1 MRPGAWRPGRSELGA
16 LKLRSSRDGRSSGE
30 PGCPGDLG
38 ELGIWGIWGVRVSWG
53 SGGSG
58 VLARR
63 DLRLASLLQVR
74 SLPRMS
80 ISGSP
85 WGCSSCAAAG
95 ALPRPLPVLLWSFSD
110 LLRAFPVFASA
121 ALRLALV
128 VPRLASTAA
137 QLASAALRLDVRIG
151 ASSRVLF
158 QSSFFFAPNRPA
170 TKEETI
176 AVMIAP
182 KRQDRKPPVEKGKP
196 SCVDSQ
202 PVNLKR
208 TEFVTIAK
216 SPKLNR

>member
-16 LKLRSSRDGRSSGE
+16 LKLCSSRDGRSSGE
-30 PGCPGDLG
+30 PGCPGELG
-38 ELGIWGIWGVRVSWG
+38 VRGIWGAGPPRSEARELAASPIAAPDEHFGESV
-53 SGGSG
+53 G
-58 VLARR
+58 VLK
-63 DLRLASLLQVR
+63 LR
-74 SLPRMS
+74 
-80 ISGSP
+80 
-85 WGCSSCAAAG
+85 SSRG
-95 ALPRPLPVLLWSFSD
+95 
-110 LLRAFPVFASA
+110 FASA
-121 ALRLALV
+121 APRLALV

-137 QLASAALRLDVRIG
+137 QLASAALRLCARIG
-151 ASSRVLF
+151 GSSRVLF

>member
-30 PGCPGDLG
+30 PGCPGCPGDLE
-38 ELGIWGIWGVRVSWG
+38 ELGVRGVRVSWG

-80 ISGSP
+80 ISGSL

-95 ALPRPLPVLLWSFSD
+95 ALPRPLPDLLWSFSD
-110 LLRAFPVFASA
+110 LLRSFPVFASA
-121 ALRLALV
+121 ALRLDA
-128 VPRLASTAA
+128 
-137 QLASAALRLDVRIG
+137 RIG
-151 ASSRVLF
+151 GSSRVLF

>member
-1 MRPGAWRPGRSELGA
+1 MGA
-16 LKLRSSRDGRSSGE
+16 LKLRSSWDGRSSGE
-30 PGCPGDLG
+30 PGCPGELGCPGCPG
-38 ELGIWGIWGVRVSWG
+38 ELGVRGIWGAGPPRSEARELAASPIAAPDEHFGESV
-53 SGGSG
+53 G
-58 VLARR
+58 VLK
-63 DLRLASLLQVR
+63 LR
-74 SLPRMS
+74 
-80 ISGSP
+80 
-85 WGCSSCAAAG
+85 SSRG
-95 ALPRPLPVLLWSFSD
+95 F
-110 LLRAFPVFASA
+110 
-121 ALRLALV
+121 
-128 VPRLASTAA
+128 ASTAA
-137 QLASAALRLDVRIG
+137 QPAPAALRLCARIG
-151 ASSRVLF
+151 GSSRVLF

>member
-1 MRPGAWRPGRSELGA
+1 M
-16 LKLRSSRDGRSSGE
+16 LKLRSGRG
-30 PGCPGDLG
+30 
-38 ELGIWGIWGVRVSWG
+38 
-53 SGGSG
+53 
-58 VLARR
+58 
-63 DLRLASLLQVR
+63 
-74 SLPRMS
+74 
-80 ISGSP
+80 
-85 WGCSSCAAAG
+85 
-95 ALPRPLPVLLWSFSD
+95 
-110 LLRAFPVFASA
+110 FASA
-121 ALRLALV
+121 AAQPAPAALRLCAVFTRGSVAPCLASAALRLVTRGSAAPRLALV

-151 ASSRVLF
+151 GSSRVLF

>member
-1 MRPGAWRPGRSELGA
+1 MSQGVRVSRVSRVSGCPGELGVRGIWGAGSPRSEARELAASPIAAPNEHFGESVGV
-16 LKLRSSRDGRSSGE
+16 LKLRSGRG
-30 PGCPGDLG
+30 
-38 ELGIWGIWGVRVSWG
+38 
-53 SGGSG
+53 
-58 VLARR
+58 
-63 DLRLASLLQVR
+63 
-74 SLPRMS
+74 
-80 ISGSP
+80 
-85 WGCSSCAAAG
+85 
-95 ALPRPLPVLLWSFSD
+95 
-110 LLRAFPVFASA
+110 FASA
-121 ALRLALV
+121 APRLALV

-158 QSSFFFAPNRPA
+158 QSSFFFAPNKPA

>member
-1 MRPGAWRPGRSELGA
+1 MGEVRV
-16 LKLRSSRDGRSSGE
+16 SR
-30 PGCPGDLG
+30 
-38 ELGIWGIWGVRVSWG
+38 GIRVSWGVRGIWGVRVSWV

-95 ALPRPLPVLLWSFSD
+95 ALPRPLRSLLRRLSVFTRSLRADRPLPVLLRSFPD
-110 LLRAFPVFASA
+110 LLRRLSVLTRGSA
-121 ALRLALV
+121 A
-128 VPRLASTAA
+128 PRLASTAA
-137 QLASAALRLDVRIG
+137 QLASAALRLDARIG
-151 ASSRVLF
+151 GSSRLLF

>member
-1 MRPGAWRPGRSELGA
+1 M
-16 LKLRSSRDGRSSGE
+16 GE
-30 PGCPGDLG
+30 ARVSQ
-38 ELGIWGIWGVRVSWG
+38 GVRVSWG
-53 SGGSG
+53 SGESG

-63 DLRLASLLQVR
+63 DLRIASLLQVR

-80 ISGSP
+80 ISGESV
-85 WGCSSCAAAG
+85 G
-95 ALPRPLPVLLWSFSD
+95 VLK
-110 LLRAFPVFASA
+110 LRSG
-121 ALRLALV
+121 RG
-128 VPRLASTAA
+128 LASTAA
-137 QLASAALRLDVRIG
+137 QPAPAALRLYAVFTRGSAASRLASVLPRLASAALRLDARIG
-151 ASSRVLF
+151 GSSRLLF

>member
-1 MRPGAWRPGRSELGA
+1 M
-16 LKLRSSRDGRSSGE
+16 
-30 PGCPGDLG
+30 
-38 ELGIWGIWGVRVSWG
+38 
-53 SGGSG
+53 
-58 VLARR
+58 LARR
-63 DLRLASLLQVR
+63 DLRLASLVQVR

-95 ALPRPLPVLLWSFSD
+95 VLPRPLPVLLWLFPD
-110 LLRAFPVFASA
+110 LLRLLPGFV
-121 ALRLALV
+121 
-128 VPRLASTAA
+128 
-137 QLASAALRLDVRIG
+137 SAALRLDARIG
-151 ASSRVLF
+151 RSPSCFGRSPSCLDRSPSLRAERSFPGFASGVPCLRARSGGSSRVLF

>member
-1 MRPGAWRPGRSELGA
+1 MGA
-16 LKLRSSRDGRSSGE
+16 LKLRSSWDGRSSGE
-30 PGCPGDLG
+30 PGRPGCPGDLE
-38 ELGIWGIWGVRVSWG
+38 ELGVRGVRVSWG

-80 ISGSP
+80 ISRSL

-95 ALPRPLPVLLWSFSD
+95 ALPRPLPD

-121 ALRLALV
+121 ALRLDA
-128 VPRLASTAA
+128 
-137 QLASAALRLDVRIG
+137 RIG
-151 ASSRVLF
+151 RSPSCFGRSPSCFDRCAACFGGSPSCDARIGGSSRVLF

>member
-1 MRPGAWRPGRSELGA
+1 M
-16 LKLRSSRDGRSSGE
+16 SRGVR
-30 PGCPGDLG
+30 
-38 ELGIWGIWGVRVSWG
+38 GIWGSWG

-95 ALPRPLPVLLWSFSD
+95 ALPRPLRNLLRRLSVFARSLRGDRSLPVLLRRLSV
-110 LLRAFPVFASA
+110 LTRGSA
-121 ALRLALV
+121 APRLALV

-137 QLASAALRLDVRIG
+137 QLASAALRLCARIG
-151 ASSRVLF
+151 GSSRVLF

>member
-1 MRPGAWRPGRSELGA
+1 M
-16 LKLRSSRDGRSSGE
+16 
-30 PGCPGDLG
+30 
-38 ELGIWGIWGVRVSWG
+38 

-95 ALPRPLPVLLWSFSD
+95 ALPRPLPDLLWAFPV
-110 LLRAFPVFASA
+110 LPRAFPVFASA
-121 ALRLALV
+121 ALRLCA
-128 VPRLASTAA
+128 
-137 QLASAALRLDVRIG
+137 RIG
-151 ASSRVLF
+151 GSSRLLF

>member
-1 MRPGAWRPGRSELGA
+1 MGA
-16 LKLRSSRDGRSSGE
+16 LKLRSSWDGRSSGE
-30 PGCPGDLG
+30 PGRPGCPGDLE
-38 ELGIWGIWGVRVSWG
+38 ELGVRGVRVSWG

-80 ISGSP
+80 ISRSL

-95 ALPRPLPVLLWSFSD
+95 ALPRPLPD

-121 ALRLALV
+121 ALRLCA
-128 VPRLASTAA
+128 
-137 QLASAALRLDVRIG
+137 RIG
-151 ASSRVLF
+151 GSSRVLF

>member
-1 MRPGAWRPGRSELGA
+1 MSGGSGGAGGP
-16 LKLRSSRDGRSSGE
+16 
-30 PGCPGDLG
+30 G
-38 ELGIWGIWGVRVSWG
+38 ELGVRGVRVSWG

-80 ISGSP
+80 ISRSL

-95 ALPRPLPVLLWSFSD
+95 ALPRPLPDLLRSFSD
-110 LLRAFPVFASA
+110 LLRAFPVFARGSA
-121 ALRLALV
+121 ALRLYVVFTRGSAASRLALV

-137 QLASAALRLDVRIG
+137 QLASAALRLCARIG
-151 ASSRVLF
+151 GSSRVLF